1 MANVKISQ
9 LTAKNATLERTDRLA
24 IADFN
29 GSTYDSKY
37 VTGAEVV
44 QVAGVKYSASHTL
57 TLDNSYYMVEID
69 SSSAETVTIPLNGT
83 VPFPIGTVI
92 YIYQMGT
99 GQVTISPAVGVTLR
113 SSNAEY
119 KTNLQYSVII
129 LRKRL
134 TNEWVMWG
142 DKTT

>member
-9 LTAKNATLERTDRLA
+9 LTAKDATLKRTDRLA
-24 IADFN
+24 IAEFN

-37 VTGAEVV
+37 VTGAEAV

-57 TLDNSYYMVEID
+57 NLDNSYYMVDID
-69 SSSAETVTIPLNGT
+69 SSSAATVTIPLNGV
-83 VPFPIGTVI
+83 VPFPVGTVI
-92 YIYQMGT
+92 YVCQLGT
-99 GQVTISPAVGVTLR
+99 GQVTIDDAVGVTLR

-119 KTNLQYSVII
+119 KTNGQYSVIV

>member
-44 QVAGVKYSASHTL
+44 QVAGIKYSASHTL
-57 TLDNSYYMVEID
+57 NLDNSYYMVEID
-69 SSSAETVTIPLNGT
+69 SSSAQTVTIPLNGA
-83 VPFPIGTVI
+83 VAFPIGTVI

-119 KTNLQYSVII
+119 KTNGQYSVIV

>member
-44 QVAGVKYSASHTL
+44 QVAGIKYSTSHTL
-57 TLDNSYYMVEID
+57 VLDNSYYMVEIE
-69 SSSAETVTIPLNGT
+69 SSTAETVTIPLNAT
-83 VPFPIGTVI
+83 TAFPIGTVI
-92 YIYQMGT
+92 YVCQLGT
-99 GQVTISPAVGVTLR
+99 GQVTISPTVGVTLR
-113 SSNAEY
+113 SSNSEY
-119 KTNLQYSVII
+119 KTNGQYSVIV

>member
-24 IADFN
+24 IAEFN

-44 QVAGVKYSASHTL
+44 QVAGVKYSSSHTL

-69 SSSAETVTIPLNGT
+69 SSSAETVTIPANAT
-83 VPFPIGTVI
+83 TAIPIRTVI
-92 YIYQMGT
+92 YVCQLGT
-99 GQVTISPAVGVTLR
+99 GQVTISGAAGVTLR

-119 KTNLQYSVII
+119 KTNGQYSVIV

>member
-1 MANVKISQ
+1 MANVKISA
-9 LTAKNATLERTDRLA
+9 LTAKGATLERTDRLA
-24 IADFN
+24 IADYN

-37 VTGAEVV
+37 ITGAEIT
-44 QVAGVKYSASHTL
+44 QVAGIKYSVSHTL
-57 TLDNSYYMVEID
+57 TLDNSNYMVEID
-69 SSSAETVTIPLNGT
+69 SSSGETVTIPANAT
-83 VPFPIGTVI
+83 TAIPIGTVI
-92 YIYQMGT
+92 RVCQLGT
-99 GQVTISPAVGVTLR
+99 GQVTISGASGVTLR

-119 KTNLQYSVII
+119 KTNGQYSVIT

>member
-1 MANVKISQ
+1 MADVKISQ
-9 LTAKNATLERTDRLA
+9 LTAKAATLERTDRIP
-24 IADFN
+24 IADYN

-37 VTGAEVV
+37 VTGAEIV
-44 QVAGVKYSASHTL
+44 QIAGVKYSASHTL

-69 SSSAETVTIPLNGT
+69 SSSAETVTIPANAT
-83 VPFPIGTVI
+83 TAIPVGTVI
-92 YIYQMGT
+92 YVCQLGT
-99 GQVTISPAVGVTLR
+99 GQVTISGAAGVTLR

-119 KTNLQYSVII
+119 KTNGQYSVIT

-134 TNEWVMWG
+134 TNEWVMFG

>member
-57 TLDNSYYMVEID
+57 NLDNSYYMVEID
-69 SSSAETVTIPLNGT
+69 SSSAETVTIPANAT
-83 VPFPIGTVI
+83 TAIPIRTVI
-92 YIYQMGT
+92 YVCQLGT
-99 GQVTISPAVGVTLR
+99 GQVTISGAAGVTLR

-119 KTNLQYSVII
+119 KTNGQYSVIV

>member
-119 KTNLQYSVII
+119 KTNLQYSVIV

>member
-1 MANVKISQ
+1 MADVKISQ
-9 LTAKNATLERTDRLA
+9 LTAKAATLERTDRIP
-24 IADFN
+24 IADYN

-37 VTGAEVV
+37 VTGAEI
-44 QVAGVKYSASHTL
+44 QQLAGVKYSASHTL

-69 SSSAETVTIPLNGT
+69 SSTAQTVTIPANAT
-83 VPFPIGTVI
+83 TAIPIGTVI
-92 YIYQMGT
+92 YVCQLGT
-99 GQVTISPAVGVTLR
+99 GQVTISGAAGVTLR

-119 KTNLQYSVII
+119 KTNGQYSVIV

>member
-9 LTAKNATLERTDRLA
+9 LTAKGAILERTDRLA

-44 QVAGVKYSASHTL
+44 QIAGVKYSASHTL
-57 TLDNSYYMVEID
+57 TLDDSYYMVEID
-69 SSSAETVTIPLNGT
+69 SSSAETVTIPTNAT
-83 VPFPIGTVI
+83 TAIPIGTVI
-92 YIYQMGT
+92 YVCQLGT
-99 GQVTISPAVGVTLR
+99 GQVTIAGAAGVTLR

-119 KTNLQYSVII
+119 KTNGQYSVIV

-134 TNEWVMWG
+134 TNEWVMFG

>member
-1 MANVKISQ
+1 
-9 LTAKNATLERTDRLA
+9 
-24 IADFN
+24 
-29 GSTYDSKY
+29 
-37 VTGAEVV
+37 
-44 QVAGVKYSASHTL
+44 
-57 TLDNSYYMVEID
+57 MVEID

-119 KTNLQYSVII
+119 KTNLQYSVIV

>member
-9 LTAKNATLERTDRLA
+9 LTAKAATLERTDRLA

-37 VTGAEVV
+37 LTGAEVV
-44 QVAGVKYSASHTL
+44 QMSGVKYSASHTL
-57 TLDNSYYMVEID
+57 NLDNSYYMVEID
-69 SSSAETVTIPLNGT
+69 SSSAQTVTIPLNGV
-83 VPFPIGTVI
+83 VPFPVGTVI
-92 YIYQMGT
+92 YVCQLGT
-99 GQVTISPAVGVTLR
+99 GQVTIDAAVGVTLR

-119 KTNLQYSVII
+119 KTNGQYSVIV

>member
-57 TLDNSYYMVEID
+57 TLDNSYYMVEIE
-69 SSSAETVTIPLNGT
+69 SSSAETVTIPANAT
-83 VPFPIGTVI
+83 TAIPVGTVI
-92 YIYQMGT
+92 YVCQLGT

-119 KTNLQYSVII
+119 KTNLQYSVIV

>member
-69 SSSAETVTIPLNGT
+69 SSSAETVTIPLNG
-83 VPFPIGTVI
+83 VVAFPIGTVI
-92 YIYQMGT
+92 YVYQMGT
-99 GQVTISPAVGVTLR
+99 GQVTIDGAVGVTLR

-119 KTNLQYSVII
+119 KTNGQYSVIV